1 MPRQRKLPQ
10 NKRSVKRLL
19 DDILPKK
26 SAKLKVATSSQEG
39 VAEVT
44 PFGHSTDTVDIC
56 SSSELKTYEEVRKC
70 DQSTSPDPT
79 LPQSQRPSS
88 SGQRPQGEQA
98 APATIDGVR

>member
-19 DDILPKK
+19 DDILTKK
-26 SAKLKVATSSQEG
+26 SAKQKVAASSQEG

-44 PFGHSTDTVDIC
+44 PLGHSTGTVEIC
-56 SSSELKTYEEVRKC
+56 SSSELKTYEEVKKY

-79 LPQSQRPSS
+79 LLQSQQPSS
-88 SGQRPQGEQA
+88 SGQHQQGEQA
-98 APATIDGVR
+98 ATATVEGVR

>member
-26 SAKLKVATSSQEG
+26 SAKQKVAASSQEG
-39 VAEVT
+39 VDEVT
-44 PFGHSTDTVDIC
+44 PLGNSTDTVGIC
-56 SSSELKTYEEVRKC
+56 SSSELKTYEEVKKC

-79 LPQSQRPSS
+79 LPQSQQPLS
-88 SGQRPQGEQA
+88 SGQHQQGEQA
-98 APATIDGVR
+98 ATATVEGVR